1 MLEREELE
9 IFEPDVDLIPAGEEE
24 TKR

>member
-9 IFEPDVDLIPAGEEE
+9 IFEPDVDLIPAGEEG